1 MPSVSRQNWK
11 PSHNPWI
18 VAITVTLA
26 TFMEVLDS
34 SIANVALPHIAGS
47 LGASYEEATWVLT
60 SYLVSSAIVLPISG
74 WLATVV
80 GRKRFYMTCVVLFTV
95 SSIMCGLAPS
105 LPMLIIFRILQG
117 AGGGGLQP
125 SEQAILADT
134 FSVEKRGMAF
144 AMYGMAVVA
153 APAIG
158 ATLGGWITDNYSLH
172 WIFFINIPGG
182 LLSLFMTQRVLED
195 PPWLKEEKKSGIRID
210 YIGLALIVLGVA
222 CFQMVLDKGQEED
235 WFSSP
240 LITTMFSIGVPVLI
254 AFFLWEW
261 YHDHP
266 IVDVRLLKNRNF
278 GTAVFF
284 SFVLGFVLFGTTVL
298 IPQFLQTSLG
308 YTAERAGM
316 ALSPGGVALMV
327 MMPIAG
333 FVTTKAKVDPR
344 MLVSFGF
351 LGMAT
356 TLHLMTVIYPGVDFK
371 TIVLLRVIQ
380 VLPMPFIFI
389 PISTLNYIGVPRE
402 KSNQVSGLSNFS
414 RNLGGSIG
422 TSLLS
427 TFMARQNQTHQNV
440 FAAHAS
446 NGNSNFDAMLAGFK
460 GLFQSQGFDPVTATH
475 KATAMVYRVIQG
487 QAAALRFKNS
497 FWTMSLIIVFLVPLP
512 FIMRRPRSTGAPQM
526 GAH

>member
-1 MPSVSRQNWK
+1 MPSQSRRDWK

-47 LGASYEEATWVLT
+47 LGASYEESTWVLT

-74 WLATVV
+74 WLSTLI
-80 GRKRFYMTCVVLFTV
+80 GRKRFYMLCVVLFTA
-95 SSIMCGLAPS
+95 SSILCGLAPS
-105 LPMLIIFRILQG
+105 LPLLILFRVLQG

-158 ATLGGWITDNYSLH
+158 PTLGGWITDNYSWH
-172 WIFFINIPGG
+172 WIFFINLPVG
-182 LLSLFMTQRVLED
+182 LLSLFMTQRVVED

-240 LITTMFSIGVPVLI
+240 LIITMFSIGVPVLV

-316 ALSPGGVALMV
+316 ALSPGGIALMV

-333 FVTTKAKVDPR
+333 FITTKAKVDPR

-371 TIVLLRVIQ
+371 TIVLLRIIQ

-422 TSLLS
+422 TSLLG
-427 TFMARQNQTHQNV
+427 TFLSRQNQTHQSAFV
-440 FAAHAS
+440 AHTS
-446 NGNSNFDAMLAGFK
+446 RSDSNFQAMLSGLK
-460 GLFQSQGFDPVTATH
+460 GMFVSQGFDPVTAAH
-475 KATAMVYRVIQG
+475 KATAMVYGIIQG
-487 QAAALRFKNS
+487 QAAALSFKNS
-497 FWTMSLIIVFLVPLP
+497 FWTMSLIVAFLIPLP
-512 FIMRRPRSTGAPQM
+512 FIMRRPRPNETRQLG
-526 GAH
+526 GH

>member
-1 MPSVSRQNWK
+1 MPSQSRRDWK

-47 LGASYEEATWVLT
+47 LGASYEESTWVLT

-74 WLATVV
+74 WLSTLI
-80 GRKRFYMTCVVLFTV
+80 GRKRFYMMCVVLFTA
-95 SSIMCGLAPS
+95 SSILCGLAPS
-105 LPMLIIFRILQG
+105 LPLLILFRVLQG

-158 ATLGGWITDNYSLH
+158 PTLGGWITDNYSWH
-172 WIFFINIPGG
+172 WIFFINLPVG
-182 LLSLFMTQRVLED
+182 LVSLFMTQRVVED

-240 LITTMFSIGVPVLI
+240 LIITMFSIGVPVLV

-316 ALSPGGVALMV
+316 ALSPGGLALMV

-422 TSLLS
+422 TSLLG
-427 TFMARQNQTHQNV
+427 TFLSRQNQTHQSAFV
-440 FAAHAS
+440 AHTS
-446 NGNSNFDAMLAGFK
+446 RSDSNFQAMLSGLK
-460 GLFQSQGFDPVTATH
+460 GMFVSQGFDAVPATH
-475 KATAMVYRVIQG
+475 KATAMVYGIIQG
-487 QAAALRFKNS
+487 QAAALSFKNS
-497 FWTMSLIIVFLVPLP
+497 FWTMSLIVAFLVPLP
-512 FIMRRPRSTGAPQM
+512 FIMRRPRPNETRQLG
-526 GAH
+526 GH